1 MLIIKKNPSIS
12 FIEMCMTCFD
22 DVTVPE
28 GIAAAAMRSG
38 KCRPLQLPST
48 SILNRGDF
56 TPPPQLWLFVFFYS
70 TVLTRSREKYRTVSS
85 RIFNDRLVNTS
96 LTSAKCRRLQ
106 LPSTSIVNRGRFTP
120 PPQLSVY
127 VFFCSGV
134 LTRWKE
140 MYTTVSSRIFN
151 ARLVNSSL
159 TSAFR

>member
-12 FIEMCMTCFD
+12 FIETCMTCFD

-48 SILNRGDF
+48 SMLNRGDF

-70 TVLTRSREKYRTVSS
+70 TVLTPSREKYSTVYTQ
-85 RIFNDRLVNTS
+85 IFNDRLVNTS

-106 LPSTSIVNRGRFTP
+106 LPSTSHCKPRPLHSSPPAVGLCFFLLRRVDTMEGDVHHRFESDF
-120 PPQLSVY
+120 QRS
-127 VFFCSGV
+127 
-134 LTRWKE
+134 
-140 MYTTVSSRIFN
+140 
-151 ARLVNSSL
+151 ARE
-159 TSAFR
+159 